1 MRSLHIEPCP
11 IDISPWVKELLLKN
25 PLVFMVKSSRNDT
38 FAFEEKPAL
47 ARSKLGTPAAF
58 YGNSEK
64 IVQYLV
70 EKGANLNVKT
80 RAGQT
85 ALDIASNIAPKGRVE
100 RNLVAYWKG
109 TNCF

>member
-1 MRSLHIEPCP
+1 MSDRHKPLV
-11 IDISPWVKELLLKN
+11 VKELLLKN

-64 IVQYLV
+64 IVQYLE

-80 RAGQT
+80 KAGQT
-85 ALDIASNIAPKGRVE
+85 ALDIASNIAPKGQDGAQPGRILE
-100 RNLVAYWKG
+100 RDELLLKLGA
-109 TNCF
+109 TR